1 MVIVIAV
8 FEENVVLG
16 RDLIVN
22 LNSIDE
28 KRKIIKTVNA
38 SLSSERS

>member
-16 RDLIVN
+16 RDLIIN

-28 KRKIIKTVNA
+28 KRKIIKIVNA
-38 SLSSERS
+38 SLSSKRS

>member
-28 KRKIIKTVNA
+28 KRKIVKIVNA
-38 SLSSERS
+38 SLSSKRS

>member
-16 RDLIVN
+16 RDLIIN

-28 KRKIIKTVNA
+28 KR
-38 SLSSERS
+38 

>member
-22 LNSIDE
+22 LNSTDE
-28 KRKIIKTVNA
+28 KRKIIKIVNA
-38 SLSSERS
+38 SLSSKRS

>member
-28 KRKIIKTVNA
+28 KKQLMLLFPVKDPKVST
-38 SLSSERS
+38 

>member
-16 RDLIVN
+16 RDLTIN

-28 KRKIIKTVNA
+28 KRKIIKIVNA
-38 SLSSERS
+38 SLSSKRS

>member
-28 KRKIIKTVNA
+28 KRKIIKIVNA
-38 SLSSERS
+38 SLSSKRS

>member
-8 FEENVVLG
+8 FEGNVVLG
-16 RDLIVN
+16 RDLIIN

-28 KRKIIKTVNA
+28 KRKIIKIVNA
-38 SLSSERS
+38 SLSSKRS

>member
-16 RDLIVN
+16 RDLIIN

-28 KRKIIKTVNA
+28 KRKIIKIVNA
-38 SLSSERS
+38 SLSSKRC